1 MPLSKTSKRR
11 VKLSKVNIRAKK
23 KITRRE
29 NGEGRSTL
37 RGRLKN
43 RQTLALDIVVALH
56 KICPIASPLFF
67 SPKLPPPLFISFLH
81 PYALQTHP
89 PLYFP
94 RFAPTHLNMFVANC
108 LIRSPMVMAIA
119 RSSCSSSTSGIFRL
133 ISSACK
139 CMCVCEFVLET

>member
-67 SPKLPPPLFISFLH
+67 SPKLPPPSFYFFSSSLCSADPSSPLFSSFRPNPPKHVCSKLPHSISHGDGHSPLLLLFIHKWHIQIDFL
-81 PYALQTHP
+81 
-89 PLYFP
+89 
-94 RFAPTHLNMFVANC
+94 C
-108 LIRSPMVMAIA
+108 L
-119 RSSCSSSTSGIFRL
+119 
-133 ISSACK
+133 
-139 CMCVCEFVLET
+139 